1 MAAPRNA
8 NIKQQILKSTAA
20 LLQTTS
26 FEAIT
31 LAGIATAAGI
41 SKGTLY
47 YYYNN
52 KDDILL
58 DICEQE
64 IAALI
69 DAFNV
74 WIENKDKDTR
84 APRLIRYVL
93 QYGTGSAL
101 GNLRLYLIGAAVSGH
116 EAVRKRYIELY
127 HSFEQTLTAKLHDRL
142 PHADAEYF
150 AWLLLTT
157 MDGILVQKQLANP
170 YFDADAFLEKTVAL
184 CCTAQTPLA
193 KNGTQ

>member
-8 NIKQQILKSTAA
+8 NIKQKILQTTAG

-26 FEAIT
+26 FDSVT
-31 LAGIATAAGI
+31 LAGIAAAANI

-47 YYYNN
+47 YYYNS

-58 DICEQE
+58 DLCEE
-64 IAALI
+64 HIAALAREL
-69 DAFNV
+69 DA
-74 WIENKDKDTR
+74 WAENRDKDTR

-116 EAVRKRYIELY
+116 AAVRTRYIELY
-127 HSFEQTLTAKLHDRL
+127 HRFEQTLTAKLTLRL
-142 PHADAEYF
+142 PCADAHYL
-150 AWLLLTT
+150 AWLLLTA
-157 MDGILVQKQLANP
+157 MDGMLVQKQLKNP
-170 YFDADAFLEKTVAL
+170 HFDAESFTEKTVEL
-184 CCTAQTPLA
+184 CCGQTPARPL
-193 KNGTQ
+193 

>member
-1 MAAPRNA
+1 MAAPRNE

-31 LAGIATAAGI
+31 LAGIAQQAGI

-58 DICEQE
+58 DICEQQ
-64 IAALI
+64 IACLAQE
-69 DAFNV
+69 FSTWV
-74 WIENKDKDTR
+74 ENKNKDTR

-127 HSFEQTLTAKLHDRL
+127 HSFEQTLTEKLHERL
-142 PHADAEYF
+142 PEADAEYL

-157 MDGILVQKQLANP
+157 MDGILVQKQLNNP
-170 YFDADAFLEKTVAL
+170 HFDAQAFAEKTVAL
-184 CCTAQTPLA
+184 CCRFDKSPSR
-193 KNGTQ
+193 

>member
-8 NIKQQILKSTAA
+8 NIKQTILKSTAA

-31 LAGIATAAGI
+31 LAGIAKEAGI

-47 YYYNN
+47 YYYRN

-64 IAALI
+64 ITALAN
-69 DAFNV
+69 AFTV
-74 WIENKDKDTR
+74 WIENKEKDTR

-116 EAVRKRYIELY
+116 TAVRERYIALY
-127 HSFEQTLTAKLHDRL
+127 HSFEETLTAKLHERL
-142 PHADAEYF
+142 PTADAEYL

-170 YFDADAFLEKTVAL
+170 YFDADAFLEKTACL
-184 CCTAQTPLA
+184 CC
-193 KNGTQ
+193 KV

>member
-8 NIKQQILKSTAA
+8 NIKEQILNSTAV
-20 LLQTTS
+20 LLQTNS

-31 LAGIATAAGI
+31 LAGIAKQAGI

-58 DICEQE
+58 DICEQH
-64 IAALI
+64 IAAL
-69 DAFNV
+69 ASELTAWV
-74 WIENKDKDTR
+74 ENKEKDTR

-116 EAVRKRYIELY
+116 EAVRARYIELY
-127 HSFEQTLTAKLHDRL
+127 HGFEQTLTQKLHERL
-142 PHADAEYF
+142 PDADAQYL

-170 YFDADAFLEKTVAL
+170 HFDAQAFMEKTVAL
-184 CCTAQTPLA
+184 CCGPALLRQL
-193 KNGTQ
+193 

>member
-1 MAAPRNA
+1 MAAPRNE

-26 FEAIT
+26 FEAIS
-31 LAGIATAAGI
+31 LADIAQQSGI

-47 YYYNN
+47 YYYRN

-58 DICEQE
+58 DICEQQITCFADE
-64 IAALI
+64 LTA
-69 DAFNV
+69 
-74 WIENKDKDTR
+74 WIENKNKDTR

-116 EAVRKRYIELY
+116 EAVRQRYIELY
-127 HSFEQTLTAKLHDRL
+127 HSFEQMLTVKLSERL
-142 PHADAEYF
+142 PQADAAYIS
-150 AWLLLTT
+150 WLLLTT

-170 YFDADAFLEKTVAL
+170 YFDAQDFLEKTVTL
-184 CCTAQTPLA
+184 CCGPAMLRLL
-193 KNGTQ
+193 